1 MITRII
7 SGIWYILLLAAA
19 YCLKVFLPCG
29 VGDFF
34 VDALVY
40 VFAFIGTYEILR
52 ALKDKTTKAE
62 RVIVY
67 SFVGVC
73 IPVTVFMI
81 YVLNW
86 GVTALGVCVMALII
100 VLLCL
105 LVFQH
110 DETSL
115 ESIGLSLLSALYPT
129 GFLSLLVIANH
140 AGAPAEYLQHMAFDS
155 RLLIL
160 FVFLLVP
167 AVDSFA
173 YLFGKFL
180 KKFFP
185 QKLAP
190 VLSPNKTIIGC
201 IGGLIGGILAALVIY
216 FLYNWWLG
224 SFEQMGLWLTIYLLI
239 GFVTSIA
246 TMLGDL
252 VESCIKRKLH
262 VKDMGDIMPGHGG
275 ILDRL
280 DSTLYATV
288 AVYGIYSL
296 ISLIFV

>member
-73 IPVTVFMI
+73 IPVTVFMK
-81 YVLNW
+81 YVLW

-190 VLSPNKTIIGC
+190 VFSPNKTIIGC

>member
-73 IPVTVFMI
+73 IPVTVFMK

-239 GFVTSIA
+239 GFVISIA

-252 VESCIKRKLH
+252 VESCIKRKLY

>member
-7 SGIWYILLLAAA
+7 SGIWYMLLLAVA
-19 YCLKVFLPCG
+19 YCLKIFLPYQL
-29 VGDFF
+29 GDFF

-52 ALKDKTTKAE
+52 ALKENTTKTE
-62 RVIVY
+62 RVVVY

-73 IPVTVFMI
+73 IPVTVLMKH
-81 YVLNW
+81 LLDW
-86 GVTALGVCVMALII
+86 GLTALGVCTMALII

-105 LVFQH
+105 LVFQY
-110 DETSL
+110 DKISL
-115 ESIGLSLLSALYPT
+115 ESIGLSLLASLYPT
-129 GFLSLLVIANH
+129 GFLSMLIIANH

-155 RLLIL
+155 RLLVL
-160 FVFLLVP
+160 FVFVLVP

-180 KKFFP
+180 RKFFP

-201 IGGLIGGILAALVIY
+201 VGGLIGGLVAAVVIY
-216 FLYNWWLG
+216 FAYNAWFG
-224 SFEQMGLWLTIYLLI
+224 SFEQMGLWLPVYLLI
-239 GFVTSIA
+239 GFATSIA

-296 ISLIFV
+296 ISLILA

>member
-1 MITRII
+1 M
-7 SGIWYILLLAAA
+7 LLLAVA
-19 YCLKVFLPCG
+19 YCFKIFLPYQL
-29 VGDFF
+29 GDFF
-34 VDALVY
+34 VDVLVY

-52 ALKDKTTKAE
+52 ALKENTTKTE
-62 RVIVY
+62 RVVVY

-73 IPVTVFMI
+73 IPVTVLMK

-86 GVTALGVCVMALII
+86 GLTALGVCTMTLII

-105 LVFQH
+105 LVFQY
-110 DETSL
+110 DKTSL
-115 ESIGLSLLSALYPT
+115 ESIGLSLLASLYPT
-129 GFLSLLVIANH
+129 GFLSMLIIANH

-155 RLLIL
+155 RLLVL
-160 FVFLLVP
+160 FVFVLVP

-180 KKFFP
+180 RKFFP

-201 IGGLIGGILAALVIY
+201 VGGLIGGLVAAVVIY
-216 FLYNWWLG
+216 FAYNAWFG
-224 SFEQMGLWLTIYLLI
+224 SFDQMGLWLPVYLLI
-239 GFVTSIA
+239 GFATSIA

-296 ISLIFV
+296 ISLILA

>member
-1 MITRII
+1 M
-7 SGIWYILLLAAA
+7 LLLAVA
-19 YCLKVFLPCG
+19 YCLKIFLPYEL
-29 VGDFF
+29 GDFF
-34 VDALVY
+34 VDVLVY

-52 ALKDKTTKAE
+52 ALKEQTTKAE

-73 IPVTVFMI
+73 IPVTVLMKC
-81 YVLNW
+81 VLNW
-86 GVTALGVCVMALII
+86 GVTAIGVCVMALII

-110 DETSL
+110 DQTSL
-115 ESIGLSLLSALYPT
+115 ESIGLSLLASLYPT
-129 GFLSLLVIANH
+129 GFLSMLVIANH
-140 AGAPAEYLQHMAFDS
+140 AGAPVEYLQHMAFDS
-155 RLLIL
+155 RLLVL
-160 FVFLLVP
+160 FIFVLVP
-167 AVDSFA
+167 AVDSVA

-180 KKFFP
+180 RRFFP

-190 VLSPNKTIIGC
+190 VLSPNKTIVGC
-201 IGGLIGGILAALVIY
+201 VGGLIGGLAASVVIY
-216 FLYNWWLG
+216 FVYNSWFG
-224 SFEQMGLWLTIYLLI
+224 SFEQMWLWLPVYLLI
-239 GFVTSIA
+239 GFATSIA

-275 ILDRL
+275 LLDRL

-296 ISLIFV
+296 LALILA